1 MFDSSSKNK
10 SKFKSTMLYTCL
22 KKYNFILPC
31 SSSAMRSLKMFIKV
45 NINLLWNCFTVKY

>member
-1 MFDSSSKNK
+1 
-10 SKFKSTMLYTCL
+10 MLYTCL